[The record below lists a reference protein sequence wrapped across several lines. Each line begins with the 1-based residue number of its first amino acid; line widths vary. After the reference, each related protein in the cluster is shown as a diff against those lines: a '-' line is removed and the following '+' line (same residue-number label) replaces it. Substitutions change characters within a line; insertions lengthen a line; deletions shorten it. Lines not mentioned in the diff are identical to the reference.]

1 MQVVRHFVLALAV
14 ALAGV
19 VVFGRPPLPQDPAYH
34 LMADQRALLG
44 IPNCLNVLS
53 NLFFAVAGLMGLA
66 AIFCRRAERPT
77 PFADPWE
84 RWPYAALFA
93 GTALTAFGSAYY
105 HLAPDN
111 ARLVWDRLP
120 MTLGFMG
127 LLTAVLAE
135 RVSLPVGRR
144 LFCPLL
150 LFGAGSVAY
159 WYWSELRGGGDLR
172 PYVLVQFGALFLA
185 VLLLLLYPARRPGA
199 AYLFAG
205 LAAYAAAKWF
215 ELADRR
221 IFALGQIVSGHTL
234 KHVAAAGGV
243 ACVATMLRARMRRGG
258 AAVPP
263 DRCEQQTGRADGPGR
278 VGG

>member
-1 MQVVRHFVLALAV
+1 MSRIQIVRHSVLALAV
-14 ALAGV
+14 AVAGV
-19 VVFGRPPLPQDPAYH
+19 GIFVQPPLAQDPAYH
-34 LMADQRALLG
+34 LMADRRAFLG

-53 NLFFAVAGLMGLA
+53 NLPFAVVGLWGLGVIFRRPAG
-66 AIFCRRAERPT
+66 RPT

-127 LLTAVLAE
+127 LLAAVFAE
-135 RVSLPVGRR
+135 RVSPRAGRL

-150 LFGAGSVAY
+150 LLGGGSVAY

-172 PYVLVQFGALFLA
+172 LYVLVQFGSLLLV
-185 VLLLLLYPARRPGA
+185 VLLLLVYPARRSGTG
-199 AYLFAG
+199 YLFAG
-205 LAAYAAAKWF
+205 LGAYAAAKWL
-215 ELADRR
+215 EVADAR
-221 IFALGQIVSGHTL
+221 IFALGHMVSGHTL

-243 ACVATMLRARMRRGG
+243 ACVAAMLRARRAGDADRR
-258 AAVPP
+258 
-263 DRCEQQTGRADGPGR
+263 
-278 VGG
+278 